1 MVRGPN
7 SGDGMRSS
15 VYYLASS
22 DLRPSDLGSLEPG
35 SPDPGSS
42 QYGSS
47 DFGSSD
53 QDPWD
58 QGQWDQGQWDQGQ
71 WDQGPWDLRS
81 SDRGPARPRPRA
93 LREVDPLFVDA
104 PDAESVDSAP
114 GPGGGWSGA
123 GGRWLLWPLRAVLWA
138 ALLIVAFRGVTAI
151 VFNQDSASPATTG
164 TGSASTVGGQFPVSL
179 AEAYA
184 AEFGRVYL
192 NFSPQSQ
199 GQREQQLAAFVPASV
214 AAANPDLGW
223 NGVGQMTLQ
232 SEQVAGIA
240 VQDAHQAEVTLL
252 ASVNGQL
259 IELGVPI
266 AASGDAVVVSGEPA
280 WLPAPAQIAL
290 PPAASGSSDP
300 VAQSQLNN
308 ELPAFFQA
316 YASGDS
322 AALNGFLAPG
332 VSLTGLGG
340 TVAFDSIAGL
350 HVPPGGTTRQIT
362 VSVIWQLAGQSMAS
376 GTKLQV
382 TYGMSVVQQSSVKWY
397 VKEISAS
404 IEAVGA
410 Q

>member
-35 SPDPGSS
+35 SSDFGSSDFGSS
-42 QYGSS
+42 QYSSS

-53 QDPWD
+53 QD
-58 QGQWDQGQWDQGQ
+58 
-71 WDQGPWDLRS
+71 PWDLRS

-104 PDAESVDSAP
+104 LDAESVDSAP
-114 GPGGGWSGA
+114 GSGGGWSGA

-164 TGSASTVGGQFPVSL
+164 TGSASTAGGQFPVTL

-300 VAQSQLNN
+300 AAQSQLNN

-340 TVAFDSIAGL
+340 TVTFDSIAGL